1 MDSIGL
7 TGNMAIDILLSIIV
21 VLLGAYARSQNDR
34 INSLET
40 FRENVLMNY
49 VTKQDFNSLAQELKD
64 SLHRIE
70 DKIERLRDAGK

>member
-34 INSLET
+34 INSLEA